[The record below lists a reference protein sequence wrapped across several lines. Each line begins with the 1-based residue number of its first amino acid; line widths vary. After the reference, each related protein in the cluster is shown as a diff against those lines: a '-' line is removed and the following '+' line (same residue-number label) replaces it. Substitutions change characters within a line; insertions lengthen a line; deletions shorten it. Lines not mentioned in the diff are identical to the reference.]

1 MRKYIVILFCS
12 LFGLNSCNYLDVDPE
27 LGIDE
32 EDIFSSYKNFK
43 AYFNVVY
50 YGTESDYD
58 VNLTLG
64 FPLQADI
71 YTARASFYQYTDMA
85 DAGRLITSQNIKRGT
100 MGDRI
105 ISYLTIERSRSP
117 ISKSMFQIIRICN
130 RTIENIDRL
139 RNTSDEDKND
149 LLGQAYFI
157 RAYAHFVLV
166 RYFGGM
172 PYLDHSLGE
181 DDEWDLTR
189 LPAAETLRRCA
200 EDYDTAYELLRQ
212 AGKMRRDG
220 RPGEAGHL
228 SSNEMLFPNGVA
240 AKALKARALL
250 YAASPLNNNGAVSWA
265 DAATACGEAIAI
277 AEEWGYAMLDFS
289 NWNNN
294 YYGVTYTN
302 EQIWAWNRS
311 DRMLNNNEFLCALLA
326 EPQGGHSA
334 ASGTCPTQNCVDM
347 FETANGYPL
356 NTESD
361 RDIAQAAGAYNE
373 QDPYNNRDPR
383 FYKTILYDGA
393 VVAGAPDGVNIHYDP
408 NTGTWPTT
416 QLNGRGR
423 TFGIPWGSRE
433 SDGYTNTGYYQ
444 LKWWDGHYGASGPRH
459 AITDPLIR
467 MAELYLNYA
476 EAVNEAYGP
485 EGTAGGL
492 SLTALE
498 AVNMVRNRAGMPDV
512 RAEYSSDPT
521 LLRDRI
527 RNERNVELAFEG
539 HHYYFDSRRWM
550 TAPTTMTATQMGMYI
565 EKTDVSSE
573 YPNGKIYTRRPL
585 NDNRQA
591 TWKSAMYYIPFPT
604 SEANKMTN
612 FVNNE
617 MW

>member
-220 RPGEAGHL
+220 RPGE
-228 SSNEMLFPNGVA
+228 
-240 AKALKARALL
+240 
-250 YAASPLNNNGAVSWA
+250 
-265 DAATACGEAIAI
+265 
-277 AEEWGYAMLDFS
+277 
-289 NWNNN
+289 
-294 YYGVTYTN
+294 
-302 EQIWAWNRS
+302 
-311 DRMLNNNEFLCALLA
+311 DR
-326 EPQGGHSA
+326 G
-334 ASGTCPTQNCVDM
+334 
-347 FETANGYPL
+347 
-356 NTESD
+356 
-361 RDIAQAAGAYNE
+361 
-373 QDPYNNRDPR
+373 
-383 FYKTILYDGA
+383 
-393 VVAGAPDGVNIHYDP
+393 
-408 NTGTWPTT
+408 
-416 QLNGRGR
+416 
-423 TFGIPWGSRE
+423 
-433 SDGYTNTGYYQ
+433 
-444 LKWWDGHYGASGPRH
+444 
-459 AITDPLIR
+459 
-467 MAELYLNYA
+467 
-476 EAVNEAYGP
+476 
-485 EGTAGGL
+485 
-492 SLTALE
+492 
-498 AVNMVRNRAGMPDV
+498 
-512 RAEYSSDPT
+512 
-521 LLRDRI
+521 
-527 RNERNVELAFEG
+527 
-539 HHYYFDSRRWM
+539 
-550 TAPTTMTATQMGMYI
+550 
-565 EKTDVSSE
+565 
-573 YPNGKIYTRRPL
+573 
-585 NDNRQA
+585 
-591 TWKSAMYYIPFPT
+591 
-604 SEANKMTN
+604 
-612 FVNNE
+612 
-617 MW
+617 